1 MMPMMPPAHSSL
13 FNVSIKPREP
23 PPFSGDKGQDVVAW
37 LHQVDDYLEFV
48 QPDERQAV
56 AYIILLL
63 HGNARIWWEAEY
75 VARGHHRPDSVLEL
89 KLLLRTAFES
99 PVREQRARSELLNL
113 QQRTGENA
121 STYMARTRALLHK
134 VPGYDEKTALQQWLL
149 GLKQPYR
156 LEAAKQFPRT
166 MAEAE
171 LLVSRLEDAMEF
183 AKGGRDDQAKSKP
196 AQRGQQ
202 HQAQRSSQQ
211 QTTQKTQPQQ
221 YRGPQSGGN
230 VLTTFRP
237 PQYPPGLNRGSG
249 RGGSSQPGPHRSQ
262 QAASHPAARSSG
274 VPGGRGRGRGRH
286 QRPRLAYIQARE
298 DGTLVLVDEESPES
312 VQQTDGEEPGAF
324 RGQSSEN

>member
-1 MMPMMPPAHSSL
+1 M
-13 FNVSIKPREP
+13 KPREP

-99 PVREQRARSELLNL
+99 PVREQRARSELLTL
-113 QQRTGENA
+113 HQRSGENA

-149 GLKQPYR
+149 GLRQPYR
-156 LEAAKQFPRT
+156 LEAVKQYPKT

-183 AKGGRDDQAKSKP
+183 AKGGRDDAQKPKQPKAGNDGAK
-196 AQRGQQ
+196 QQ
-202 HQAQRSSQQ
+202 FQKAQQ
-211 QTTQKTQPQQ
+211 QWKPPQQ
-221 YRGPQSGGN
+221 QRVQNHGGN
-230 VLTTFRP
+230 VVTTFRP
-237 PQYPPGLNRGSG
+237 PQYPPGLHRGTG
-249 RGGSSQPGPHRSQ
+249 RGGPPQPGPHRQ
-262 QAASHPAARSSG
+262 QQVANHPATRPTG

-298 DGTLVLVDEESPES
+298 DGTLVLVDDDRPES
-312 VQQTDGEEPGAF
+312 TQQVDGEETGAF